1 MRRGLALYAVLV
13 LLAMV
18 GVTTWASLHEGVF
31 AATARMLRD
40 PWSVATFFDAY
51 FGFLWFWIWIA
62 ATERSLAVKV
72 LALPLILALGNLAMA
87 AYVLLRLAR
96 MAPGSGLKGFL
107 LGER

>member
-31 AATARMLRD
+31 SATARMLHD

-51 FGFLWFWIWIA
+51 FGFLWFWLWIA
-62 ATERSLAVKV
+62 ATERSLALKV
-72 LALPLILALGNLAMA
+72 FSLPLILSFGNLAMA
-87 AYVLLRLAR
+87 AYVLFRLAR
-96 MAPGSGLKGFL
+96 TEAGSGFRGFL
-107 LGER
+107 LGAR